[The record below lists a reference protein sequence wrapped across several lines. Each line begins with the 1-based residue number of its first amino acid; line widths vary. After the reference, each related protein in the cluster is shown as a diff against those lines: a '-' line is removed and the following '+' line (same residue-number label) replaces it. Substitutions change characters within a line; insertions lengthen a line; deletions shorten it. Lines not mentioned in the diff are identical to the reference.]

1 MLRRRLLHRNGTFVP
16 PAPPTRTRRRV
27 KTDFR
32 RKTGRSGP
40 FFHQSGRFQGV
51 ERAKFRCRRSH
62 LFGFSRRWPESG
74 RFGRFSGPRGPKWN
88 IHFLHLTQKKQRAG
102 RAGCTQV
109 TLFPYNC
116 WVRKEKTR
124 FGPVSGVPGPK
135 RVLGNGEKRSKA
147 TGRNYA
153 AGPFIHESGKL
164 QGVKRPKFRW
174 LRACLS
180 RFSRGWPQ
188 KGPFGPFLGP
198 GGSRANPKTP
208 IWPPCEN
215 RR

>member
-1 MLRRRLLHRNGTFVP
+1 MKNSFPNFGNGN
-16 PAPPTRTRRRV
+16 
-27 KTDFR
+27 
-32 RKTGRSGP
+32 GRPVFPGMVGNGNS
-40 FFHQSGRFQGV
+40 
-51 ERAKFRCRRSH
+51 RSP
-62 LFGFSRRWPESG
+62 L
-74 RFGRFSGPRGPKWN
+74 
-88 IHFLHLTQKKQRAG
+88 
-102 RAGCTQV
+102 GCTQV

-135 RVLGNGEKRSKA
+135 RVLGNGQKRSKA

-198 GGSRANPKTP
+198 GGSRADPKTP